1 MQSEEASSG
10 RRFLQAVRRW
20 FNLGFP
26 ENQLGSAGKITRYGL
41 ALASDNI
48 SSLPTICAFSSFLA
62 LVITAAHLILVGVAH
77 RVAAPAFAAIA
88 AFCVIG
94 ALAGR
99 PIPRKRTPRAALC
112 LVLALYVAWFGFCMY
127 CDIALQPFQRSILT
141 CLAFLTLPLLFD
153 ARPRDVLFGEA
164 LALAV
169 FLTLEHLYVDADT
182 RMMDVLGAYIAII
195 VGIALSQR
203 KTASRLNE
211 IIYLDMYKT
220 ATKTSILVAQ
230 VDLRSDAFHAL
241 QLPAYMEPVVSKF
254 TSAKAALAR
263 IGEVFVDPSY
273 REAYNQFFDF
283 DALAYRLSS
292 SDQASFTFED
302 HRSRWCLTTVV
313 AQGRA
318 AERAASA
325 VIIVR
330 DIDDEHRQEMA
341 YQKQL
346 HDTAIEAQR
355 ANAAKTNFLRR
366 MSHDIRT
373 PINGIRGVMDIADHF
388 PDDMAKQAEC
398 RQKVES
404 ASAFLLSLVNNVLD
418 MSKLESGAVE
428 LEHKPFDITELSR
441 SVHAIMS
448 AQAAEY
454 GVDII
459 PGDRGRGI
467 KHPYLIGSPL
477 HLQQILLNL
486 GGNAVK
492 YNRPG
497 GTVAMSC
504 HEITSTDTTATFKI
518 CVKDTGLG
526 MSPEFQEH
534 AFEPFAQEAQHVMST
549 YTGSGLGLAIVKELV
564 ELMGGTISLESE
576 QGVGSTFTVVLPFE
590 IDHHHV
596 DAVTAEPSTVDLRG
610 KRALLA
616 EDDDLNAEIAEFVL
630 GNEGL
635 TLQRAANGQ
644 EAVDAF
650 AGSAPGYFD
659 MVFMDVMM
667 PVMNGLDATRTIRA
681 LDRPDAATVPIFAMT
696 ANAFQDD
703 ERESLAA
710 GMTAHLTKPLEIE
723 KIRETIA
730 KALA

>member
-1 MQSEEASSG
+1 MQSEGASSG
-10 RRFLQAVRRW
+10 QRFLQAVRRW

-26 ENQLGSAGKITRYGL
+26 ENQLGSSEQITRYGL
-41 ALASDNI
+41 ALASDNVA
-48 SSLPTICAFSSFLA
+48 SLPTICAFSSFLTLA
-62 LVITAAHLILVGVAH
+62 ITVAHLILVGVAH
-77 RVAAPAFAAIA
+77 RVAAPAFFVIA
-88 AFCVIG
+88 AFCIIG

-99 PIPRKRTPRAALC
+99 PIPREHTPRAAMG
-112 LVLALYVAWFGFCMY
+112 LVLALYIAWFGFCMY

-182 RMMDVLGAYIAII
+182 RMMDVLGACIAII
-195 VGIALSQR
+195 VGVALSQR

-220 ATKTSILVAQ
+220 ATKTSVLVAQ

-241 QLPAYMEPVVSKF
+241 QLPEYMEPVVSQF

-273 REAYNQFFDF
+273 REAYSQFFDF
-283 DALAYRLSS
+283 DTLTYRLES
-292 SDQASFTFED
+292 SDQANFTFED
-302 HRSRWCLTTVV
+302 HRGRWCLTTVV
-313 AQGRA
+313 AQGRT
-318 AERAASA
+318 AERVTSA

-428 LEHKPFDITELSR
+428 LEHKPFDIMELSR
-441 SVHAIMS
+441 SVHTIMS

-454 GVDII
+454 GVSII

-467 KHPYLIGSPL
+467 QHPYLIGSPL

-504 HEITSTDTTATFKI
+504 HEIASTDTTATFKI

-526 MSPEFQEH
+526 MSPEFQKH
-534 AFEPFAQEAQHVMST
+534 AFEPFAQEAQHVVST

-596 DAVTAEPSTVDLRG
+596 DAVAAEPSAVDLHG

-635 TLQRAANGQ
+635 TLQRVANGQ

-650 AGSAPGYFD
+650 AASAPGTFD

-667 PVMNGLDATRTIRA
+667 PVMNGLDATRAIRA

-723 KIRETIA
+723 KIREAIA
-730 KALA
+730 KALG